1 MGISVLGSYLGFCFL
16 REGSGVAA
24 LLIGRYFAEI
34 FP

>member
-1 MGISVLGSYLGFCFL
+1 MRISVLGIFFL

-24 LLIGRYFAEI
+24 LLTGRYFAEI